1 MQFTR
6 SIAAKIYGLA
16 GFLLLLTIVLSAYML
31 FEARQTEREMNA
43 VLTLH
48 MPLAD
53 SITKVNEYGLRRR
66 LAFERWF
73 GALNSNR
80 PNAEVIAEASANY
93 AAFTA
98 KLNGEFAVAQRLI
111 DAFPPDL
118 PGSER
123 IEETGTALQ
132 HIAATYPAMNARQR
146 QVLDLQ
152 LAGANERANELLNV
166 LNDQQSAVLGQREA
180 LRVGVDAMVMAVADD
195 ISRRQRQVLWLTL
208 MATASAVLL
217 GLLVAAIITGRL
229 IRPMRSLMTAMH
241 QVQGGD
247 LERQIPV
254 QSRDEVGELTQ
265 SFNELIKELRD
276 KEKLRRTFGKY
287 IDPRVLEQ
295 VMLEPD
301 AGGIAGERRVMTVLF
316 ADLVG
321 FTGLSE
327 RLTPSRMVALL
338 NRHFGLQAQA
348 VHDHRG
354 IVDKFIGDALMAFWG
369 PPFVPDDVHAV
380 SACRAALSQRD
391 ALATLRGE
399 IAEITGLRTGAP
411 EIDLRIGIC
420 SGEVVVGNIGS
431 EKIRSYTV
439 IGDTVNLASRIEG
452 TNRIYGTHIL
462 IGEETARM
470 LDSSFELREIDLINV
485 KGKSEPARIF
495 ELLGDHDAVAVDVLR
510 LRDDYAL
517 ALAAYRNRDW
527 DTAERM
533 FGGCIRLRPQD
544 RASMLMLE
552 RTGMLRINPPPA
564 DWAGVWHMEE
574 K

>member
-73 GALNSNR
+73 GTLNSNR

-132 HIAATYPAMNARQR
+132 HIAATYPAMSARQR

-166 LNDQQSAVLGQREA
+166 LNDQQSAVLAQREA

-348 VHDHRG
+348 VHDHLG

-369 PPFVPDDVHAV
+369 PPFVSNDVHAV

-452 TNRIYGTHIL
+452 TNRLYGTHIL

-495 ELLGDHDAVAVDVLR
+495 ELLGDHDAVAVDLLR

-517 ALAAYRNRDW
+517 GLAAYRNRDW